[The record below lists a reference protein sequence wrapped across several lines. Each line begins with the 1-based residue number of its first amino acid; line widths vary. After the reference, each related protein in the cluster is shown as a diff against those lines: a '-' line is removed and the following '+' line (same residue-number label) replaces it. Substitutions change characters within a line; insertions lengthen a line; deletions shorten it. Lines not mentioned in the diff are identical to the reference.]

1 MAKNNDDPKYGSL
14 NGSSKGNVWSSAYD
28 SWKEGKKSTYGTG
41 MVSTTGNVTSTSPSS
56 SNSPSSS
63 SSSSN
68 TLDWDKVVN
77 DVFKERK
84 NKK

>member
-1 MAKNNDDPKYGSL
+1 MAKINEDSKYGSL
-14 NGSSKGNVWSSAYD
+14 NGNSKGNLWSSAYD
-28 SWKEGKKSTYGTG
+28 SWKEDKKSSFGTG
-41 MVSTTGNVTSTSPSS
+41 MFSAYGNVGSTFPSS
-56 SNSPSSS
+56 SNSSSSS

-84 NKK
+84 YKK

>member
-1 MAKNNDDPKYGSL
+1 MAKNNNDSKYGSL
-14 NGSSKGNVWSSAYD
+14 NGNSKGNVWSSEYD
-28 SWKEGKKSTYGTG
+28 SWKESKKTTFRTG
-41 MVSTTGNVTSTSPSS
+41 MFSTSGDVASTSTSS
-56 SNSPSSS
+56 SNSASSS

-68 TLDWDKVVN
+68 TLDWDKAVN

>member
-1 MAKNNDDPKYGSL
+1 MAMNNEDPKYGSL
-14 NGSSKGNVWSSAYD
+14 NGSSKGNLWS
-28 SWKEGKKSTYGTG
+28 KEGKNSTYGTG
-41 MVSTTGNVTSTSPSS
+41 MFSTSGDVSSTSPFS
-56 SNSPSSS
+56 SNSASSS